1 MFTRIDRY
9 ILKQFLG
16 TFVFTIGLIISITI
30 VFDLSE
36 KIDNFIEHD
45 LSFYTVFSE
54 YYIFFIPYFANL
66 FSPLFIFVAVILF
79 TSRMAYRSEIVAIL
93 SAGVSF
99 YRLMVPYLLGAT
111 VLAIVSLGLNHFI
124 IPKANEQRILF
135 ENTYINRPWKFYGRN
150 QHYQIEPGTFIYFDS
165 YSAERMTGYKFA
177 LEKFE
182 DGKLTYKLI
191 SDHIVF
197 DTTIQKWSVKKY
209 YERTFDGL
217 QEKIRQ
223 SEQLDTVFP
232 FEPKDFGQ
240 QLKIVEAMDYWQL
253 NDFIKTEEMRG
264 SDYVD
269 FFKVEKEKRTAMP
282 FAAFILTIIGV
293 SLASRKV
300 RGGIGM
306 HIGLGLLLS
315 FSYILFMQVSQT
327 FAIEG
332 SMPVRLAVWVP
343 NIMYLILGLVM
354 LYKAPK

>member
-1 MFTRIDRY
+1 M
-9 ILKQFLG
+9 
-16 TFVFTIGLIISITI
+16 

-36 KIDNFIEHD
+36 KIDNFIEHK
-45 LSFYTVFSE
+45 LSMWTVLSE
-54 YYIFFIPYFANL
+54 YYIYFIPYFANL
-66 FSPLFIFVAVILF
+66 FSPLFVFVAVILF

-93 SAGVSF
+93 SSGVSF
-99 YRLMVPYLLGAT
+99 YRMMVPYLIGAT
-111 VLAIVSLGLNHFI
+111 VLATTSLCLNHFI

-135 ENTYINRPWKFYGRN
+135 ENSYINRPWKFYGRN
-150 QHYQIEPGTFIYFDS
+150 QHYQVEPGTFIYFDS

-177 LEKFE
+177 LEKFK

-191 SDHIVF
+191 SDHIVY
-197 DTTIQKWSVKKY
+197 DTSIKKWSVKKF
-209 YERTFDGL
+209 YERTFDGINEIVI
-217 QEKIRQ
+217 EK
-223 SEQLDTVFP
+223 EQMDTVFP
-232 FEPKDFGQ
+232 FLPKDFSQ
-240 QLKIVEAMDYWQL
+240 RLKVIEAMDYWQL
-253 NDFIKTEEMRG
+253 NDFIAMEEMRG

-269 FFKVEKEKRTAMP
+269 FFKVEREKRTAMP

-332 SMPVRLAVWVP
+332 SVDVRTAVWIP
-343 NIMYLILGLVM
+343 NILYLIMGAVM